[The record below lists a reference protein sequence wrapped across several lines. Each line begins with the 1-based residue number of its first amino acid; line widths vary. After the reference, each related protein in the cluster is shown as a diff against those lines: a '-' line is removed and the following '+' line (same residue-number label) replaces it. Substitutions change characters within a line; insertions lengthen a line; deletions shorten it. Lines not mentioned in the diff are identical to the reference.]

1 MLYVECYADEAVAKV
16 LGVPSRSIR
25 HVHGKGN
32 IENRLRRLEAGTG
45 LMDEDISGF
54 QPRDYRPTDQV
65 GNLLLLTHATTATK
79 RIVLIRPR
87 LEEWLIARATVHN
100 LKLADFGLPDSPDR
114 LHSIPRYDR
123 KPKFPDFLQRLMQ
136 VDPEVQ
142 RLGKWIA
149 S

>member
-1 MLYVECYADEAVAKV
+1 MLYVECYADEALAKA

-32 IENRLRRLEAGTG
+32 IENRLRRLDVGTG
-45 LMDEDISGF
+45 LMDEDIAGF
-54 QPRDYRPTDQV
+54 QPRDYRRTDNV
-65 GNLLLLTHATTATK
+65 GNLVLLTHATASTK

-87 LEEWLIARATVHN
+87 LEEWLVARATAHN
-100 LKLADFGLPDSPDR
+100 FNLSEFGLPDSPDR

-123 KPKFPDFLQRLMQ
+123 KPKFPEFLQRLKQ

-142 RLGKWIA
+142 CLGKWISA
-149 S
+149 